1 MGSIQ
6 QSTNTLRQDY
16 VVKIRKTYH
25 YWISNGNRVNIVKD
39 VPDTFSGCCKQKIG
53 APDLF
58 SFKSSAKISV
68 LIDVVVPGMQTC
80 HPQDPQNHDY

>member
-1 MGSIQ
+1 
-6 QSTNTLRQDY
+6 
-16 VVKIRKTYH
+16 VK
-25 YWISNGNRVNIVKD
+25 IVKD
-39 VPDTFSGCCKQKIG
+39 VPDTFSVCCKQKIG

-58 SFKSSAKISV
+58 SLKSSAKNPV